1 MAVPSREKPVI
12 EEKAGKLPLTP
23 AQRAKKALRNQII
36 FVAVMLIIILTALS
50 VGFVTL
56 ILPLSKPD
64 TDDSL
69 LIEARF
75 KRNQKIGD
83 ALNLSLKEAEDT
95 SGDRFDAALQSA
107 YIGRTDPFDDLR
119 PDPLPPEPEW
129 PAIRYAGIIR
139 ASNKTYA
146 IIEVGQETFSARPGD
161 ILVGDIIVT
170 KVNDTK
176 LTLSYKGFQ
185 KEFVLGGESN

>member
-1 MAVPSREKPVI
+1 VAVPSREKPVI
-12 EEKAGKLPLTP
+12 EDKAGKLPLTP

-95 SGDRFDAALQSA
+95 SGDRFDSALQSA

-161 ILVGDIIVT
+161 ILVGDIIVA

>member
-12 EEKAGKLPLTP
+12 EDKAGKLPLTP

-95 SGDRFDAALQSA
+95 SGDRFDSALQSA

-161 ILVGDIIVT
+161 ILVGDIIVA

>member
-1 MAVPSREKPVI
+1 MAVPSKEKPAV
-12 EEKAGKLPLTP
+12 EVKPVKLPLTP
-23 AQRAKKALRNQII
+23 AERAKKALRNQII
-36 FVAVMLIIILTALS
+36 FVVVMLIIILAALS
-50 VGFVTL
+50 VGFMNY

-75 KRNQKIGD
+75 KKQQKIGD

-146 IIEVGQETFSARPGD
+146 IIEIGQETYSARPGD
-161 ILVGDIIVT
+161 LLVGDIIVT
-170 KVNDTK
+170 KINDSK

>member
-1 MAVPSREKPVI
+1 VAVPSREKPVV

-56 ILPLSKPD
+56 ILPLSKPN

-75 KRNQKIGD
+75 KKNQKIGD
-83 ALNLSLKEAEDT
+83 TLNQSLKEAEDT

-107 YIGRTDPFDDLR
+107 YIGRNDPFNDLR

-146 IIEVGQETFSARPGD
+146 IIEIGQETFSARPGD
-161 ILVGDIIVT
+161 VLIGDIVVAKI
-170 KVNDTK
+170 NDSK

>member
-1 MAVPSREKPVI
+1 MAVPSKERPARDEKPV
-12 EEKAGKLPLTP
+12 KLPLTP
-23 AQRAKKALRNQII
+23 AERAKIALRNQII
-36 FVAVMLIIILTALS
+36 FVVVMLIIILTALS
-50 VGFVTL
+50 VGFVSL
-56 ILPLSKPD
+56 ILPLSNPD

-69 LIEARF
+69 IIEA
-75 KRNQKIGD
+75 KYKKQQKIGD

-95 SGDRFDAALQSA
+95 SGDRFDAALNSTF
-107 YIGRTDPFDDLR
+107 IGRTDPFDDLR

-146 IIEVGQETFSARPGD
+146 IIEIGQETFSARPGD
-161 ILVGDIIVT
+161 VLVGDIVVAKI
-170 KVNDTK
+170 NDSK

>member
-1 MAVPSREKPVI
+1 MAVPSREKPVV

-36 FVAVMLIIILTALS
+36 FIAVMLIIILTALS

-75 KRNQKIGD
+75 KRNQKIGE

-161 ILVGDIIVT
+161 ILVGDIIVA

>member
-1 MAVPSREKPVI
+1 VAVPSREKPVV

-75 KRNQKIGD
+75 KRNQKIGE

-161 ILVGDIIVT
+161 ILVGDIIVA